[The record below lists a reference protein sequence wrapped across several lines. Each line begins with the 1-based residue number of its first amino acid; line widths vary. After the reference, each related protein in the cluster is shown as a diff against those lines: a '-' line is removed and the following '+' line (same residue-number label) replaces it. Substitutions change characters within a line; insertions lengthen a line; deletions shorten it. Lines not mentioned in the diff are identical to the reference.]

1 MVKFRE
7 VQEGSVVQLGR
18 FNKTRAP
25 LSHAVGM
32 VTRREITKIGK
43 NTWTGFVVQISPRK
57 FELVALHNIKA
68 VLA

>member
-18 FNKTRAP
+18 FNKGRDFLNYGVAR
-25 LSHAVGM
+25 V
-32 VTRREITKIGK
+32 VRKEITKIGN
-43 NTWTGFVVQISPRK
+43 NTWTGIVVEHAPNK